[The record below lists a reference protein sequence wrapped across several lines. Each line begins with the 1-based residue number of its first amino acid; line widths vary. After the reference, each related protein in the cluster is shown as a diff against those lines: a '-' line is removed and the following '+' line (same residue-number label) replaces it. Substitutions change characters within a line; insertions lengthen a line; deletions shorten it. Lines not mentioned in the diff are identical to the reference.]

1 MLMSM
6 NAESIRSLYGYNR
19 WANERLRALAEALP
33 PDRMHE
39 RLGASYESIHATLA
53 HILAAEIIW
62 LSRWRDVSPPK
73 LLGADDFADL
83 RAIGARWAAQQRDM
97 DAFLGALTSDQLAK
111 TVAYTNTMGERYAY
125 PVWQMMV
132 HLVNHGTHHR
142 SELAEMLTQLGSPP
156 PSLDLLVYYDHL
168 VEG

>member
-1 MLMSM
+1 
-6 NAESIRSLYGYNR
+6 
-19 WANERLRALAEALP
+19 
-33 PDRMHE
+33 
-39 RLGASYESIHATLA
+39 
-53 HILAAEIIW
+53 
-62 LSRWRDVSPPK
+62 
-73 LLGADDFADL
+73 
-83 RAIGARWAAQQRDM
+83 M
-97 DAFLGALTSDQLAK
+97 DGFLGALTSDQLAK